1 MGIIITGYYKIAKKK
16 EVKRMKKAFVIVI
29 ALLISVVF
37 ASAGFAQ
44 EKAAPPVPAAPEKVA
59 APEKAPTEKKV
70 KKSKKSKKPKKSKKS
85 KKAPAEK
92 APEAAPAE
100 QAK

>member
-1 MGIIITGYYKIAKKK
+1 
-16 EVKRMKKAFVIVI
+16 MKKAFVIVI

-44 EKAAPPVPAAPEKVA
+44 EKAAPPPAAAPEKVA

-70 KKSKKSKKPKKSKKS
+70 KKTKKSKKPKKSKKV
-85 KKAPAEK
+85 KEK
-92 APEAAPAE
+92 APEAVPAE